1 VHKSGTYGRGAAC
14 LISMGYLHRAPVYPA
29 SSFARAICAGLAGGA
44 GHIHAPSKWPGAVA
58 ECAKTGQR
66 PAPPDQGHERMSGPL
81 ITTKLQ
87 LMTFLSIGCA
97 SMAVLILIE

>member
-1 VHKSGTYGRGAAC
+1 
-14 LISMGYLHRAPVYPA
+14 MPPA
-29 SSFARAICAGLAGGA
+29 SG
-44 GHIHAPSKWPGAVA
+44 PGAVA

-87 LMTFLSIGCA
+87 LMTFLSIGCV
-97 SMAVLILIE
+97 SMVVLILIE